1 MALLTVLQV
10 FLVTVGW
17 IAMGWGLLQDSG
29 TERLIRTVSDEGDR
43 GVARMMRVAAVVL
56 WPIRRLAVM
65 VVLSATKRFD
75 KLDCI

>member
-10 FLVTVGW
+10 FLVAVGW
-17 IAMGWGLLQDSG
+17 VAMGWGLLQDSG
-29 TERLIRTVSDEGDR
+29 TERLIHAVRDEGDAR
-43 GVARMMRVAAVVL
+43 VARRMRMAAVGL

-65 VVLSATKRFD
+65 AVLSAAKRFD